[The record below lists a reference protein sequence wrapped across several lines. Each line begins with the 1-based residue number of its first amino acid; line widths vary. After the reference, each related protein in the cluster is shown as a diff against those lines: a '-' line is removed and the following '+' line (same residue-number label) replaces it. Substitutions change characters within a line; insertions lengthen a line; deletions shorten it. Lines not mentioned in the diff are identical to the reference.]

1 MSLLGRAKVHGS
13 VVDILRPTTARN
25 NDGSGK
31 ILSTTYLA
39 EDEPCL
45 IESLS
50 DDLVQKLYGAERVV
64 KDRCLL
70 PNTTVA
76 LQAGDVVVVTAGK
89 RVGRYYWTEKGLR
102 LNDLRTNGHWDMPLV
117 ELKEAVPLP
126 A

>member
-1 MSLLGRAKVHGS
+1 MSLLGRARIKGS
-13 VVDILRPTTARN
+13 VVALLRPTYARN

-31 ILSTTYLA
+31 ILSTSYLA
-39 EDEPCL
+39 QGEPCL

-50 DDLVQKLYGAERVV
+50 DELVQKLYGAERVV

-70 PNTTVA
+70 PNTALA
-76 LQAGDVVVVTAGK
+76 LQAGDVVRVTGGK
-89 RVGRYYWTEKGLR
+89 RMGRYYRTEEGLR

-126 A
+126 V